1 MTVTG
6 EDPVEQHVEP
16 IPVAPADRSPLSEH
30 PERPAIDAVCPYLL
44 AASRGWRSTLPHR
57 DHRCTAVDPA
67 AVLSTDKQRRLCLT
81 LAHQT
86 CPTFGAAR
94 AARAAA
100 IAPGVD
106 PAVLAAVESARRP
119 VARSTPVILEQ
130 PSIISMRTGW
140 PLDRAV
146 SQVALVGLMV
156 VAFALV
162 VIARLAAGDGG
173 APSSSP
179 SPGASGG
186 FAAGSPSAT
195 PFRTPSPSPSG
206 LGPSQSLDPAASPS
220 RLPGRTTYT
229 VRSGDTLV
237 GIAARFG
244 TTTSAIKKLNHLSSS
259 TLHVG
264 QKLKIP

>member
-6 EDPVEQHVEP
+6 EDSVEQHAASSP
-16 IPVAPADRSPLSEH
+16 AKLPDAHAPSEH

-44 AASRGWRSTLPHR
+44 AASGGWRSALPHR

-130 PSIISMRTGW
+130 PSLISTRASW
-140 PLDRAV
+140 PLDRAIP
-146 SQVALVGLMV
+146 QVALVGLMV

-162 VIARLAAGDGG
+162 VIARLSAGNGPP
-173 APSSSP
+173 ASP
-179 SPGASGG
+179 APGASIIV
-186 FAAGSPSAT
+186 AARSPSAT
-195 PFRTPSPSPSG
+195 PIPTTSPSGFGPSPSVDPS
-206 LGPSQSLDPAASPS
+206 ASPS
-220 RLPGRTTYT
+220 RPPGPTTYV

-237 GIAARFG
+237 GIASRFG
-244 TTTSAIKKLNHLSSS
+244 TTSSAIKKLNRLSSS

>member
-6 EDPVEQHVEP
+6 GDPVQQRAPPTPAKQSEPHVP
-16 IPVAPADRSPLSEH
+16 SDH

-44 AASRGWRSTLPHR
+44 AASGGWRSALPHR
-57 DHRCTAVDPA
+57 EHRCTAVDPA
-67 AVLSTDKQRRLCLT
+67 AALSTDKQRRLCLT

-119 VARSTPVILEQ
+119 LARSTPVILEQ
-130 PSIISMRTGW
+130 PSLISTRASW

-162 VIARLAAGDGG
+162 VIARLSAGDG
-173 APSSSP
+173 AAATSP
-179 SPGASGG
+179 SPRASIVV
-186 FAAGSPSAT
+186 AAGSPSAT
-195 PFRTPSPSPSG
+195 PFPTPSPSG
-206 LGPSQSLDPAASPS
+206 LGPSQSIDPNASPS
-220 RLPGRTTYT
+220 RAPGPTTYI

-237 GIAARFG
+237 GIASRFG
-244 TTTSAIKKLNHLSSS
+244 TTSSAIKKLNHLSSS

>member
-6 EDPVEQHVEP
+6 DDPVEQHVP
-16 IPVAPADRSPLSEH
+16 SISAGSADRPALIEH

-44 AASRGWRSTLPHR
+44 AASGGWRSALPHR

-81 LAHQT
+81 HTHQT

-119 VARSTPVILEQ
+119 MARSTPVILEQ
-130 PSIISMRTGW
+130 PSVISMRTGW
-140 PLDRAV
+140 PLDRAL

-162 VIARLAAGDGG
+162 VIARLAAGDGS
-173 APSSSP
+173 ARSSP
-179 SPGASGG
+179 SPGASGVV
-186 FAAGSPSAT
+186 AAGSPSPT

-206 LGPSQSLDPAASPS
+206 FEPSPSADAAASPS
-220 RLPGRTTYT
+220 RAPGQTTYT

-244 TTTSAIKKLNHLSSS
+244 TTTAAIKKLNHLSSS

>member
-1 MTVTG
+1 
-6 EDPVEQHVEP
+6 
-16 IPVAPADRSPLSEH
+16 
-30 PERPAIDAVCPYLL
+30 
-44 AASRGWRSTLPHR
+44 
-57 DHRCTAVDPA
+57 
-67 AVLSTDKQRRLCLT
+67 VLSTEKQRRLCLT

-130 PSIISMRTGW
+130 PRLIDTRAAW

-156 VAFALV
+156 LAFALV
-162 VIARLAAGDGG
+162 VIARLSAGDGN
-173 APSSSP
+173 AASVSP
-179 SPGASGG
+179 SASAII
-186 FAAGSPSAT
+186 AASSPSAT
-195 PFRTPSPSPSG
+195 PFRTPSPSPSVVESSPSI
-206 LGPSQSLDPAASPS
+206 GPGASPTKA
-220 RLPGRTTYT
+220 PVARTTYT
-229 VRSGDTLV
+229 VRSGDTLI
-237 GIAARFG
+237 GIASRFG
-244 TTTSAIKKLNHLSSS
+244 TTTAAIKKLNKLSSS